1 MLNGDIRVK
10 TKYNIYILIFI
21 ALSILAESGK
31 AQELSPRAYWPA
43 PKGTMVAFIGY
54 QYSFGDILTDPSLPL
69 TGLDSQMHVGFLG
82 YLQTFSLFN
91 RTANLIIELPYAW
104 VTTTGIIV
112 SSSGGTPNKRDI
124 SGIADI
130 GITFSINLIGA
141 PTMGINEFQ
150 ELRNNPR
157 QILGVSLKI
166 LAPTGAY
173 EEDKLINISSNR
185 WAFKPKLG
193 YMIPLAQK
201 WLLELECGVWIFSH
215 NNEFL
220 GKTRKQNPIFAAEL
234 HLVRRFTPGFWAA
247 IDLNFFGGGRTN
259 LIDEDLQRNSR
270 IGCTIAYPFAGR
282 HSLKGGFSMGV
293 ITEYGDD
300 FKSFTLGYN
309 ILLN

>member
-10 TKYNIYILIFI
+10 TKYNIYILILI
-21 ALSILAESGK
+21 AFSISAESGN

-43 PKGTMVAFIGY
+43 PKGTMVAFLGY
-54 QYSFGDILTDPSLPL
+54 QYSFGDVLTDPSLPV
-69 TGLDSQMHVGFLG
+69 TGLDSRIHVGFLG
-82 YLQTFSLFN
+82 YLHTFSLFN
-91 RTANLIIELPYAW
+91 RTANLIIELPYTW
-104 VTTTGIIV
+104 VTTSGIIV
-112 SSSGGTPNKRDI
+112 SSFVDTQGRRYI
-124 SGIADI
+124 SGFADI
-130 GITFSINLIGA
+130 GVTFSINLIGA
-141 PTMGINEFQ
+141 PSMGITEFQ

-193 YMIPLAQK
+193 YMLPLTQK
-201 WLLELECGVWIFSH
+201 WLLELEFGVWIFSD

-259 LIDEDLQRNSR
+259 LADQDLQRNSK
-270 IGCTIAYPFAGR
+270 IGCTVAYPFAGR
-282 HSLKGGFSMGV
+282 HSLKGGFSMGLV
-293 ITEYGDD
+293 TESGDD
-300 FKSFTLGYN
+300 FMSFILGYN

>member
-1 MLNGDIRVK
+1 MKI
-10 TKYNIYILIFI
+10 KYNIYILIFI
-21 ALSILAESGK
+21 ALIILAEPGN

-43 PKGTMVAFIGY
+43 PKGTMVAFLGY
-54 QYSFGDILTDPSLPL
+54 QHSFGDILTDPSLPL
-69 TGLDSQMHVGFLG
+69 TGLDSQIHVGFLG

-91 RTANLIIELPYAW
+91 RTANLIIELPYTW
-104 VTTTGIIV
+104 VTTNGIIA
-112 SSSGGTPNKRDI
+112 SSSGGTPSRRDI

-141 PTMGINEFQ
+141 PTMGKKEFQ

-201 WLLELECGVWIFSH
+201 WLLELELGMWIFSD
-215 NNEFL
+215 NNEYL

-259 LIDEDLQRNSR
+259 LVDQDLQRNSR
-270 IGCTIAYPFAGR
+270 IGFTIVYPLAGR
-282 HSLKGGFSMGV
+282 HALKGGFSMGV
-293 ITEYGDD
+293 VTESGDD
-300 FKSFTLGYN
+300 FMSFTLGYN
-309 ILLN
+309 VLLN

>member
-1 MLNGDIRVK
+1 MLYVDIRVK
-10 TKYNIYILIFI
+10 TKYNIYILILI
-21 ALSILAESGK
+21 AFSIPIESGN
-31 AQELSPRAYWPA
+31 AQELTPRAYWPA
-43 PKGTMVAFIGY
+43 PKGTMGAFLGY
-54 QYSFGDILTDPSLPL
+54 QYSFGDVLTDPSLPL
-69 TGLDSQMHVGFLG
+69 TGLDSRIHVGFLG

-91 RTANLIIELPYAW
+91 RTANLIIELPYTW
-104 VTTTGIIV
+104 VTSTGIIE
-112 SSSGGTPNKRDI
+112 SSSGEAPGRRDV

-141 PTMGINEFQ
+141 PTMGIKEFQ

-157 QILGVSLKI
+157 QILGASLKI

-185 WAFKPKLG
+185 WAFKPELG
-193 YMIPLAQK
+193 YIIPLTQK
-201 WLLELECGVWIFSH
+201 WLLELKFGMWIFSN

-220 GKTRKQNPIFAAEL
+220 GKTRKQNPIFAGEL

-259 LIDEDLQRNSR
+259 LADQDLQRNSK

-282 HSLKGGFSMGV
+282 HTLKGNFSMGV
-293 ITEYGDD
+293 VTESGDD
-300 FKSFTLGYN
+300 FKSFMLSY
-309 ILLN
+309 IVLLN